1 MKKRGTA
8 FQIDLMTVA
17 GQADDEQLRA
27 LLHLQKSLLL
37 KNVEAHADF
46 TAAVGAARV
55 ARDFAHETAK
65 LLAND
70 AVLCACRQIP
80 PDCDKVL
87 PLGDQPVE
95 LLRAQRLPLQ
105 MPAVERLAGA
115 ETRARLLVGAN
126 IQQIQLHGAKSAVF
140 IDLRGVGDIDH
151 ISQRNRGKLCGIKS
165 GIYDERTEDAGTFR
179 CI

>member
-1 MKKRGTA
+1 M
-8 FQIDLMTVA
+8 
-17 GQADDEQLRA
+17 
-27 LLHLQKSLLL
+27 
-37 KNVEAHADF
+37 
-46 TAAVGAARV
+46 
-55 ARDFAHETAK
+55 
-65 LLAND
+65 
-70 AVLCACRQIP
+70 P
-80 PDCDKVL
+80 PDTGSSATKSC

-151 ISQRNRGKLCGIKS
+151 ISQRTAASFAVVEKKMALK
-165 GIYDERTEDAGTFR
+165 
-179 CI
+179 